1 MTEFVHLHNHT
12 EYSVLDGATR
22 ISDLVNKTKEF
33 NMGAVAITDHGTMF
47 GCAQFYLDA
56 TKAGIKPI
64 IGMEAYLSPKSRFD
78 KNTAGMRDSYYHLI
92 LLAKDYQGYRNLMEL
107 SSRGYIEGFYYKPRI
122 DKELLKQYSKGLICS
137 SACLKGEI
145 AQTILKGK
153 TDQAKPIIEEYSSFF
168 DKGDFYLEI
177 MDHGI
182 PEQDFVNRKIIELS
196 REMNIPLIATND
208 AHYLRNEDAYV
219 HDVLLCVQTGCT
231 QNEPNRLRF
240 QTNEFYVKSPDQMA
254 QLFANYPQ
262 ALKNTMEIAEK
273 CNLKID
279 FTQKLLPHYHAPEN
293 YTSDKYLDYLCGEG
307 LKKRYKSLDN
317 NILDRLKYELAMI
330 KQMGFVDYFLVVWDF
345 IHYAKEKG
353 IPVGPGRGSA
363 AGSIVAYLL
372 GITDIDPLKYDLIFE
387 RFLNPERVS
396 MPDIDIDFCY
406 ERRSEVINY
415 VTQKYGKDNVAQIAT
430 FGTLGAKAVVR
441 DVGRVMGME
450 YNEVDKIAKLIP
462 NEIKITLEKAVEAN
476 PELKSLYQTND
487 RIKTLIN
494 TAYALEGNVR
504 NTSTH
509 AAGIVISEQP
519 LTNYVPLCTGNNGE
533 VSTQYS
539 MKIIEKL
546 GLLKMD
552 FLGLKTLTVIDQA
565 IKIIK
570 KTQGVEINLQEL
582 PIDDKKTYDLLCEGN
597 SIGLFQLESSGM
609 REILTKLK
617 PTCFE
622 DIIALVALYRPGPL
636 GSGMVDDFIS
646 RKHGRTKI
654 TYELPELEPILKDT
668 YGVILYQE
676 QVQKIASVLAGFT
689 LGDADLLRRAM
700 GKKIKEEMDRQ
711 RERFVKG
718 AVENKVNKG
727 LAESIFDK
735 MAKFAEY
742 GFNKSHSAAYALIA
756 YQTAYLKA
764 NYPVEFMA
772 ALLSSEMTNPDKITL
787 YIEESKK
794 NGIKILPPDVN
805 QSFSTFTVIDANI
818 RFGLNAVKNVGVN
831 AVEAIISARKEKGQF
846 TTLFDFARKT
856 DPRQVNRKVIE
867 SLVKCGAFDSLGFKR
882 SQLFNIIDTVI
893 ERANS
898 AHQDELAGQ
907 FNLFGTEE
915 DSNNLIPDQ
924 VELPD
929 IEEWN
934 QSQMLQFEKELL
946 GFYITGHPLDQYRKI
961 FDIFSFNRVCDLK
974 ELKTGSC
981 VKVAGILTK
990 LKITVTRK
998 NNEQMAITYIED
1010 YTDGMDVLVY
1020 PRTFSACRDNVI
1032 ADNIVL
1038 ISGQVDL
1045 NEETPKIIAEEI
1057 IPLKDVYSRKISAV
1071 QLELE
1076 ADKLDDNKVSRLK
1089 EIIER
1094 YKGACAVYMKIKYP
1108 DNCYALLQAGN
1119 NFSVFP
1125 GESFLDDLKSI
1136 IDTSAVTMKL

>member
-22 ISDLVNKTKEF
+22 ISDLINKTKEF
-33 NMGAVAITDHGTMF
+33 GMNAVAITDHGSMF
-47 GCAQFYLDA
+47 GCSQFYLDA

-64 IGMEAYLSPKSRFD
+64 IGMEAYLAPKSRFE
-78 KNTAGMRDSYYHLI
+78 KNTSGMRDSYYHLI
-92 LLAKDYQGYRNLMEL
+92 LLAKDALGYRNLMEL
-107 SSRGYIEGFYYKPRI
+107 SSKGYIEGFYYKPRI
-122 DKELLKQYSKGLICS
+122 DKELLKKHAKGLVCS

-145 AQTILKGK
+145 AQFILKGK
-153 TDQAKPIIEEYSSFF
+153 DDQAKLLVEEYCSFF

-182 PEQDFVNRKIIELS
+182 PEQAMVNNKIIQLANQ
-196 REMNIPLIATND
+196 MNIPLIATND
-208 AHYLRNEDAYV
+208 AHYLRKEDAYV
-219 HDVLLCVQTGCT
+219 HDVLLCIQTGCT
-231 QNEPNRLRF
+231 QNEVNRLRF
-240 QTNEFYVKSPDQMA
+240 ATNEFYVKSPDQME
-254 QLFANYPQ
+254 QLFGNYPQ
-262 ALKNTMEIAEK
+262 ALKNTVEIAEK

-279 FTQKLLPHYHAPEN
+279 FSQRLLPHYHAPAGH
-293 YTSDKYLDYLCGEG
+293 TSEQYLEHLCKEG
-307 LKKRYKSLDN
+307 LKKRYMNPDN
-317 NILDRLKYELAMI
+317 IILDRLKYELSI
-330 KQMGFVDYFLVVWDF
+330 IIQMGFVDYFLVVWDF

-372 GITDIDPLKYDLIFE
+372 GITDIDPLKYGLIFE

-415 VTQKYGKDNVAQIAT
+415 VTQKYGKDNVSQIAT

-450 YNEVDKIAKLIP
+450 YNDVDKIAKLIP
-462 NEIKITLEKAVEAN
+462 NELKITLEKAVEAN
-476 PELKSLYQTND
+476 PELNTLYQTND
-487 RIKTLIN
+487 RIKTLID
-494 TAYALEGNVR
+494 TSYALEGNVR

-509 AAGIVISEQP
+509 AAGIVICEQP

-539 MKIIEKL
+539 MKIVEKI

-570 KTQGVEINLQEL
+570 KTHGVEINLQEL
-582 PIDDKKTYDLLCEGN
+582 QIDDKKTYDLLCDGN
-597 SIGLFQLESSGM
+597 SIGLFQLESGGM
-609 REILTKLK
+609 REILVKLK

-654 TYELPELEPILKDT
+654 SYELPELEPILKDT

-700 GKKIKEEMDRQ
+700 GKKIKEEMDQQ
-711 RERFVKG
+711 RDRFVKG
-718 AVENKVNKG
+718 AVENKVPKD

-756 YQTAYLKA
+756 YETAYLKA

-794 NGIKILPPDVN
+794 NGIKVLPPDVN
-805 QSFSTFTVIDANI
+805 QSFSTFTVIDGNI
-818 RFGLNAVKNVGVN
+818 RFGLNAVKNVGGN
-831 AVEAIISARKEKGQF
+831 AVEAIISARKEKGHF
-846 TTLFDFARKT
+846 TTLFDFTEKV

-882 SQLFNIIDTVI
+882 AQLFNVIDMAI
-893 ERANS
+893 ERAS
-898 AHQDELAGQ
+898 SVHQDEMAGQ
-907 FNLFGTEE
+907 FNLFGNEE
-915 DSNNLIPDQ
+915 EQHSFMPDQDMIPDI
-924 VELPD
+924 D
-929 IEEWN
+929 EWS

-946 GFYITGHPLDQYRKI
+946 GFYITGHPLDQYKKI
-961 FDIFSFNRVCDLK
+961 FDTFSFNRISDLK
-974 ELKTGSC
+974 ELKTGTS
-981 VKVAGILTK
+981 VKVAGIFTK
-990 LKITVTRK
+990 LKITVTKK
-998 NNEQMAITYIED
+998 NNEQMAIAYIED
-1010 YTDGMDVLVY
+1010 YSDGIDLLVY
-1020 PRTFSACRDNVI
+1020 PKVFASCKECIA

-1038 ISGQVDL
+1038 ISGQVDV
-1045 NEETPKIIAEEI
+1045 NEETPKIIAEEV
-1057 IPLKDVYSRKISAV
+1057 IPLKDIYSRKISAV
-1071 QLELE
+1071 QIELE
-1076 ADKLDDNKVSRLK
+1076 SQKMEDSRINRLK
-1089 EIIER
+1089 EIISR
-1094 YKGACAVYMKIKYP
+1094 YKGACPVYLKVKYP
-1108 DNCYALLQAGN
+1108 DDYYATLQIGN

-1125 GESFLDDLKSI
+1125 GESFLSDLESI
-1136 IDTSAVTMKL
+1136 VDSSDVTMKL